1 MKKSILA
8 MGLMGSLALAGTTAP
23 AFADGEEAASS
34 GFSGYVTL
42 TSDYRFRG
50 ISQSDNSAALQ
61 AAINYTHASGI
72 FFEVWASN
80 VDFSEFTDSDAAI
93 EVDLTAGYATA
104 LTDLTDFSIKAVYYL
119 YPDYDAVPGDPD
131 DINYWEFIA
140 GLSRKFGST
149 TGTLEV
155 AWTPEYAGDSGQAWA
170 VTGGLEFPLMDKLW
184 FFDGLTGSGHFGV
197 QAYDDADPLDP
208 IADYTFWDLGLST
221 SYGGIT
227 LDARYV
233 DTDLD
238 VQECGVDPCEGGM
251 MFSATFEWGG

>member
-23 AFADGEEAASS
+23 AFADGEDEAASS

-61 AAINYTHASGI
+61 ADIMFTHECGLFLEA
-72 FFEVWASN
+72 WASN
-80 VDFSEFTDSDAAI
+80 VDFSQFGDPDTSI
-93 EVDLTAGYATA
+93 EVDLTAGYQVA
-104 LTDLTDFSIKAVYYL
+104 LTDLTGFSIKGVYYW
-119 YPDYDAVPGDPD
+119 YPNEDTTPGVD
-131 DINYWEFIA
+131 DISYFEAIA
-140 GLSRKFGST
+140 GISRKLGST
-149 TGTLEV
+149 TLTIEAAYSPDYASDGGV
-155 AWTPEYAGDSGQAWA
+155 AWAG
-170 VTGGLEFPLMDKLW
+170 TGGLTFPLMDKLW
-184 FFDGLTGSGHFGV
+184 FFDGLEGSVHFGV
-197 QAYDDADPLDP
+197 QGFDDATIP
-208 IADYTFWDLGLST
+208 DYTFWDLGLST
-221 SYGGIT
+221 SYGGLI

-238 VQECGVDPCEGGM
+238 VIECGLDACEGGM

>member
-1 MKKSILA
+1 MKRSILA
-8 MGLMGSLALAGTTAP
+8 MGLMGSLAVAGTTAP

-34 GFSGYVTL
+34 GFSGYITL

-50 ISQSDNSAALQ
+50 ISQSDNDPALQ
-61 AAINYTHASGI
+61 AAINYTHESGL
-72 FFEVWASN
+72 FVEAWASN
-80 VDFSEFTDSDAAI
+80 VDFTQFGDPDTSI
-93 EVDLTAGYATA
+93 EVDLTAGYQAS
-104 LTDLTDFSIKAVYYL
+104 LTDLTDFSIKAVYYW
-119 YPDYDAVPGDPD
+119 YPDEDTAPGVD
-131 DINYWEFIA
+131 DLSYWEFIA
-140 GLSRKFGST
+140 GISRKLGST
-149 TGTLEV
+149 TLTLET
-155 AWTPEYAGDSGQAWA
+155 AYTPEYASDGGAAWA

-197 QAYDDADPLDP
+197 QAYDDPDILNP

-233 DTDLD
+233 DNDLD
-238 VQECGVDPCEGGM
+238 DAECGVEDACEGDV